1 MAYDELLCTPWK
13 VCLGGGRAKVHGVV
27 MMQQKPPARSR
38 AAQHTA
44 AEVST
49 VTRLIAIQTD
59 TITPDNL
66 FAIVEM
72 ALYHLSPDKH
82 LRKAFRAIKG
92 SQSLE
97 EGADLSRNLVAQA
110 CQRRYSKLK
119 GWQRHQGIS
128 GHD

>member
-1 MAYDELLCTPWK
+1 MDKAINATDNLGKALRRVESVSAIKLK
-13 VCLGGGRAKVHGVV
+13 VKTGDFDYAKGEYAKGSVAEN
-27 MMQQKPPARSR
+27 AR
-38 AAQHTA
+38 
-44 AEVST
+44 
-49 VTRLIAIQTD
+49 AIQTD